1 MGIRNHASHRSALF
15 GINGT
20 LLSVDKWETH
30 QSSHSVGG
38 IRIMVQPTSATE
50 EAQVR
55 IWMIFS
61 VVSLTLATQ
70 SGSNGMWIFIVERLL
85 KQWWAII

>member
-1 MGIRNHASHRSALF
+1 MSIRNHASQSALC

-20 LLSVDKWETH
+20 LLSVDKCETH
-30 QSSHSVGG
+30 QSSHSVDR

-55 IWMIFS
+55 IWLTFS
-61 VVSLTLATQ
+61 VVTLTLATQ
-70 SGSNGMWIFIVERLL
+70 SGSNGMRIFIVKRLL
-85 KQWWAII
+85 RQGWAII